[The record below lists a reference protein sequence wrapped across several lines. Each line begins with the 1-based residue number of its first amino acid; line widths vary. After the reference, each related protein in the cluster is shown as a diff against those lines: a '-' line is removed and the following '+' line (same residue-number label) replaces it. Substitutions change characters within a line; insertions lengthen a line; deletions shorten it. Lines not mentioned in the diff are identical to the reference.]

1 MIEPDYVT
9 DHFQILLKHNGLRKI
24 TFHQLRHSC
33 ASMLVRAGVPMK
45 QVQEWL
51 GHSDFS
57 TTANRYSHL
66 EFDAKEDTA
75 KAMEEIL
82 DLK

>member
-1 MIEPDYVT
+1 
-9 DHFQILLKHNGLRKI
+9 
-24 TFHQLRHSC
+24 
-33 ASMLVRAGVPMK
+33 MK

-66 EFDAKEDTA
+66 KFDAKEDTA